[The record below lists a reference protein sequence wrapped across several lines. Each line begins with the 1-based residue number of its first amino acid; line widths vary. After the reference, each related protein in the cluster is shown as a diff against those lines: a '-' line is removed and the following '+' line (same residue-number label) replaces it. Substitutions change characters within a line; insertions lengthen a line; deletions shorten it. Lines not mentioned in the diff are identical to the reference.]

1 MTPDQIAALF
11 TRPDGTYAFARW
23 GRPLVP
29 VVFGVDDAT
38 LAVVKGGIEAVVA
51 LAGHSLAETDP
62 EQGANLMIFFV
73 RDWDEVLA
81 VPDLPRLVEG
91 IDARVPRLR
100 AEGATRYAQMRFDAD
115 GAIRA
120 AFVFLRVDAALARI
134 PAEDLALMQAV
145 QVILAW
151 AEGAW
156 RDQSPLAMAKGV
168 AVLRPEVAALIR
180 AAYDRRLPAAASDAS
195 HALRLAARMG

>member
-23 GRPLVP
+23 GRPIVP

-38 LAVVKGGIEAVVA
+38 LAVIKGALEAVVR
-51 LAGHSLAETDP
+51 LAGHALSETDP

-81 VPDLPRLVEG
+81 VPDLHRLVEG
-91 IDARVPRLR
+91 LDARIPRLR

-120 AFVFLRVDAALARI
+120 GFVFLRMDAAMAEV

-145 QVILAW
+145 QVMLTW

-156 RDQSPLAMAKGV
+156 QGRSPLALAQGV

-180 AAYDRRLPAAASDAS
+180 AAYDRRLPAASADPS
-195 HALRLAARMG
+195 HALRLFARL